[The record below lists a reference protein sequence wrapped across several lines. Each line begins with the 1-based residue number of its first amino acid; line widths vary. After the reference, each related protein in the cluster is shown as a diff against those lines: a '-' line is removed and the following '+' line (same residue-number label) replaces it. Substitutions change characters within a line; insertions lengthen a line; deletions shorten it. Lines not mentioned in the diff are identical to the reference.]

1 MIKVIERIIF
11 SKPKM
16 SRKFTEVAYIFIAN
30 STIIVL
36 ARIVLG
42 SYGTNDMRN
51 VIYLTIGFFIG
62 AVLMDFWP
70 DKTSN
75 HTKTNKGQN

>member
-16 SRKFTEVAYIFIAN
+16 SRKFTKVAYIFMAN
-30 STIIVL
+30 STIVVL
-36 ARIVLG
+36 AKIILG
-42 SYGTNDMRN
+42 SYSTNDMEN
-51 VIYLTIGFFIG
+51 VIYLTLGFFIG

-75 HTKTNKGQN
+75 YTKTNKG